1 MHMVQNH
8 SLQRP
13 LAAPESSRKPLLAL
27 AAASFGIGTT
37 EYVVMGLLPGVASDL
52 GVSIPKAGLL
62 VSGYALSVAFGSPFL
77 AIATAR
83 LDRRRALLALM
94 SIFILGNMCCAMAPG
109 YALLMAAR
117 VLTALCHGAF
127 FGLGAVVA
135 AALVAPER
143 KARAIAMM
151 FGGLTLANVLGVP
164 FGTAIGETF
173 GWRDTFFIVA
183 AIGVLTTLALHA
195 WLPRNLPVPPMDL
208 AREARSLGRPQV
220 ALAMLVSVVSSASL
234 FSVFTYITPILEQV
248 THVSPQGV
256 TLMLLLFG
264 VGLTMG
270 NVMGGRLAD
279 WKLMPSIIGLLA
291 ALVPVLCLFT
301 RTSAAAVPAAGTLLV
316 WGVLSFALIAP
327 LQSRVLGQAADAPNL
342 ASTLNQGAFNFGN
355 ATGAWLG
362 GLSLTSGAAY
372 AELPWMG
379 AALAIV
385 ACVLALLSYGMER
398 HGHRT
403 EANALAVHRSF

>member
-1 MHMVQNH
+1 MIDKYP
-8 SLQRP
+8 SPRTSARP
-13 LAAPESSRKPLLAL
+13 ENPRKPLLSL
-27 AAASFGIGTT
+27 AGASFGIGTT
-37 EYVVMGLLPGVASDL
+37 EYVVMGLLPDVAIDL
-52 GVSIPKAGLL
+52 GVSIPRAGLL

-94 SIFILGNMCCAMAPG
+94 GIFIVGNLCCALAPS

-135 AALVAPER
+135 AAIVAPER

-173 GWRDTFFIVA
+173 GWRDTFFVVSALGVSA
-183 AIGVLTTLALHA
+183 ALALHA
-195 WLPRNLPVPPMDL
+195 WLPRKLPVPPMDL
-208 AREARSLGRPQV
+208 AREARSLGHPQV
-220 ALAMLVSVVSSASL
+220 ILAMLISVVSSASL
-234 FSVFTYITPILEQV
+234 FSVFTYITPILENV
-248 THVSPQGV
+248 THITPRTV

-264 VGLTMG
+264 IGLTLG
-270 NVMGGRLAD
+270 NILGGRLAD
-279 WKLMPSIIGLLA
+279 WRLMPSVIGLLA

-301 RTSAAAVPAAGTLLV
+301 QTSAAAAPAAATLLA
-316 WGVLSFALIAP
+316 WGVLSFALISP
-327 LQSRVLGQAADAPNL
+327 LQSRVVDQAAQAPNL

-362 GLSLTSGAAY
+362 GMGLSACFAY
-372 AELPWMG
+372 ADLPFIG
-379 AALAIV
+379 AALA
-385 ACVLALLSYGMER
+385 AAALG
-398 HGHRT
+398 
-403 EANALAVHRSF
+403 LAVLSWRIERRVTHACDAMHSTSRSF